1 MIKWVPMGARVLLV
15 LSMLAAF
22 AVSAGAGQRWI

>member
-1 MIKWVPMGARVLLV
+1 MGARVLLV